1 MIPVTIGRRYTVGLK
16 IGSGSFG
23 DIYKGVNT
31 ATGEDVAI
39 KFESI
44 YSKHPQLIRESKIYK
59 TLQGIVGI
67 PNVRWDGIEGVYNT
81 MVLDLLGKSLEDLLN
96 DCSRKF
102 SLKTVL
108 MLADQLLCRLEILH
122 TKSYIHRDIKPDN
135 FLIGLNQRR
144 HLVYVIDF
152 GLSKLFQ
159 DPRTGKHIP
168 FREGKSLTGTARYA
182 STNAH
187 MGLESS
193 RRDDLESLGYMLIY
207 FLRGTLPWQGL
218 KAQTKKQKYQ
228 KIMQK
233 KMNTSVEVLCKGF
246 PAELRGYFDHIRC
259 LRFEDK
265 PDYEFLKRIFRELFF
280 RQGFTYDNAFDWDVI
295 AEQQLLRKTTECTL
309 FLKFST
315 LPLLISVDVE
325 DKRPPTEYLDII
337 PASSE
342 RDRKRSKPGSIPS
355 SQIPPVVV

>member
-31 ATGEDVAI
+31 ATGEEVAI
-39 KFESI
+39 KLESI

-81 MVLDLLGKSLEDLLN
+81 MVLELLGKSLEDLLN

-122 TKSYIHRDIKPDN
+122 AKSYIHRDIKPDN

-144 HLVYVIDF
+144 HLVHIIDF

-193 RRDDLESLGYMLIY
+193 RRDDLESLGYMLVY

-218 KAQTKKQKYQ
+218 KAQTKKQKW
-228 KIMQK
+228 
-233 KMNTSVEVLCKGF
+233 
-246 PAELRGYFDHIRC
+246 C
-259 LRFEDK
+259 LF
-265 PDYEFLKRIFRELFF
+265 
-280 RQGFTYDNAFDWDVI
+280 GN
-295 AEQQLLRKTTECTL
+295 
-309 FLKFST
+309 
-315 LPLLISVDVE
+315 
-325 DKRPPTEYLDII
+325 
-337 PASSE
+337 
-342 RDRKRSKPGSIPS
+342 
-355 SQIPPVVV
+355 